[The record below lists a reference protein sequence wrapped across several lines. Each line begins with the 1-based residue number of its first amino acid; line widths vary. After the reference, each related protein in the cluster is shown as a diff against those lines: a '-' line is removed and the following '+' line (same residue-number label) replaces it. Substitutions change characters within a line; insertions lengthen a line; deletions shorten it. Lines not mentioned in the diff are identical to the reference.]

1 MTTSFSVKVAL
12 FTSFAVL
19 LADSGHATN
28 FPLATAGLHASDLDL
43 NGGSLIDAR
52 SVLGVRNAA
61 AFSTIQAA
69 IDDLPKTG
77 GTVFIPAGTY
87 AISNILIDKDNVNL
101 IGARG
106 TVLSISPGSTVG
118 IEIKGAKHIGIY
130 DLTID
135 PNQVAGARAIFQNNS
150 WYVTVND
157 VQVIKGNCAGDGVSG
172 SIYIQSDVKGMG
184 SYVSTYENVIADSI
198 QMQGYYP
205 NFVTT
210 LQFIQIDANNVI
222 ADHASAITFLM
233 SVIQDAGDHFRISNS
248 DSFSVLNGD
257 IEGGG
262 VAYAFGSG
270 VHNFYSIGNCLS
282 GFTGTYYRGSLPD
295 QGYVLSD
302 SYQDTYL
309 RNVHSGYER
318 AKEIRVLND
327 AAGVGTYLRI
337 DTSASGV
344 PGCLS
349 WSSLGDDRW
358 SMYKAADNSLNV
370 KDATT
375 GRIGLTLAQGS
386 DVWDFKGDRFANV
399 KSFSATGTPA
409 NNLRGTFVVSEAN
422 SRETMTFKTAEPDA
436 DYYLSVTPTSHTG
449 HPASGSNRIKSIDK
463 TAENFSVKLEAAP
476 GVGNG
481 VGFDWILVR

>member
-1 MTTSFSVKVAL
+1 MSSPIMPAPSHSWDVC
-12 FTSFAVL
+12 
-19 LADSGHATN
+19 DS
-28 FPLATAGLHASDLDL
+28 
-43 NGGSLIDAR
+43 
-52 SVLGVRNAA
+52 
-61 AFSTIQAA
+61 
-69 IDDLPKTG
+69 
-77 GTVFIPAGTY
+77 
-87 AISNILIDKDNVNL
+87 
-101 IGARG
+101 
-106 TVLSISPGSTVG
+106 
-118 IEIKGAKHIGIY
+118 
-130 DLTID
+130 
-135 PNQVAGARAIFQNNS
+135 
-150 WYVTVND
+150 
-157 VQVIKGNCAGDGVSG
+157 
-172 SIYIQSDVKGMG
+172 
-184 SYVSTYENVIADSI
+184 
-198 QMQGYYP
+198 
-205 NFVTT
+205 
-210 LQFIQIDANNVI
+210 
-222 ADHASAITFLM
+222 
-233 SVIQDAGDHFRISNS
+233 DAGDHFRISDR

-282 GFTGTYYRGSLPD
+282 GFAGTYYRGSLPD

-422 SRETMTFKTAEPDA
+422 SRETMTFKTAEPMPITIFLLHLLVIPA
-436 DYYLSVTPTSHTG
+436 IQRVVPIESNQLIKPRKTS
-449 HPASGSNRIKSIDK
+449 P
-463 TAENFSVKLEAAP
+463 
-476 GVGNG
+476 
-481 VGFDWILVR
+481 